1 MDITGGKLFSLLKP
15 FEEEEEEL
23 VVVTS
28 TCTLHYVFIMIHR
41 CCMHAPSSVFVVTY
55 TFLST
60 TDCSSSCYLYNNV
73 KYFLVPLLLFCF
85 TEKDMSSKLLQ
96 DKPLYGMQI
105 PVLIKYASF
114 LDSFIS
120 LKLES

>member
-41 CCMHAPSSVFVVTY
+41 CCMHALSSFLEVVTY
-55 TFLST
+55 NTFLSFR
-60 TDCSSSCYLYNNV
+60 LLLQFGYNNV
-73 KYFLVPLLLFCF
+73 KYFLVPSITLPYIYFLAQSL
-85 TEKDMSSKLLQ
+85 TNDNMASQITL

-105 PVLIKYASF
+105 MY
-114 LDSFIS
+114 
-120 LKLES
+120 